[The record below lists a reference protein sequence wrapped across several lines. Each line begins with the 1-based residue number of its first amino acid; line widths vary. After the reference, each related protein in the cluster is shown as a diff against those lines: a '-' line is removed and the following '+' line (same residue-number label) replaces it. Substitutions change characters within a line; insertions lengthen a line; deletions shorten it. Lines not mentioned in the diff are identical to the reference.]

1 MMIDNKI
8 YEVACLYKNN
18 PNEELMVEIKK
29 LISDYLYAKIKLY
42 AFKDTNIEEVFKKSF
57 LVVLD
62 VINKYDFTSYD
73 SLISIIKIKLR
84 IVIPVIIVDAV
95 KD

>member
-1 MMIDNKI
+1 MKIDDKI

-18 PNEELMVEIKK
+18 PNEKIMLEIKE
-29 LISDYLYAKIKLY
+29 LISEYLYAKIKLY

-62 VINKYDFTSYD
+62 VISKYDFTSYD
-73 SLISIIKIKLR
+73 SLISMIKNKLR
-84 IVIPVIIVDAV
+84 TVIPVIIVGVD
-95 KD
+95 